1 MGQEQLR
8 ICFIDFNTNNNN
20 TNNDDDDD
28 DDDKTIFKEEAL
40 YDWMI
45 ISQFLKLNFS
55 FLE

>member
-40 YDWMI
+40 YD
-45 ISQFLKLNFS
+45 
-55 FLE
+55 

>member
-1 MGQEQLR
+1 MGQVQLR

-20 TNNDDDDD
+20 NDDDD